1 MVYLFYSIKK
11 VLENNSIGYPA
22 ESLRDIVL
30 ALFKCGNITEAEQ
43 EIANG
48 KRIISQWDDYATQHF
63 GGVIGWE
70 KQVRELMNMDIL
82 NTTMEKQLQKFKLDK
97 LTDFQLV
104 I

>member
-1 MVYLFYSIKK
+1 M
-11 VLENNSIGYPA
+11 
-22 ESLRDIVL
+22 RDIVL
-30 ALFKCGNITEAEQ
+30 ALFKCGKITEAEQ

-48 KRIISQWDDYATQHF
+48 KRIISQWDDYATQRF

-70 KQVRELMNMDIL
+70 KQVRVLMNMDIL

>member
-1 MVYLFYSIKK
+1 
-11 VLENNSIGYPA
+11 
-22 ESLRDIVL
+22 
-30 ALFKCGNITEAEQ
+30 NITEAEQ